1 MIKHHMNTISWR
13 PFPQIAPVAVR
24 GPGARTA
31 LGAGSADL
39 GGDAQGGGATQSDGS
54 RVSSKIVRFTG
65 YD

>member
-1 MIKHHMNTISWR
+1 MIKHHMNISWR

-31 LGAGSADL
+31 LEAGPADL

-54 RVSSKIVRFTG
+54 RVSSKMVRLVING
-65 YD
+65 Y